1 MAKRK
6 STKPGSKVKTDI
18 SEARGDLSGGE
29 SEMDR
34 DLKIASVEITHVVT
48 TEFSQEALLAAARS
62 KPNRIVICKNSGCHD
77 VATSHE
83 FCRLHYLANWKKL
96 KQKEAKTQGLGLD
109 LYLKELSARFPEEFF
124 EKLRADV
131 EEMAAEGATEAEEPA
146 DGMGRTFDVESDEDM
161 DDIMKG
167 IRIEDY

>member
-6 STKPGSKVKTDI
+6 STKPTSKVKDG
-18 SEARGDLSGGE
+18 SSKGKEDLAGGE

-34 DLKIASVEITHVVT
+34 DLKIASVEITQVVT

-62 KPNRIVICKNSGCHD
+62 KPNRIVICKNTGCND
-77 VATSHE
+77 VSTSHE

-96 KQKEAKTQGLGLD
+96 KLKEAKNQGLGLD
-109 LYLKELSARFPEEFF
+109 IYLKELSARFPEEFF

-131 EEMAAEGATEAEEPA
+131 EEMAAEGITETEEPA
-146 DGMGRTFDVESDEDM
+146 DGMGRSFDVESDEDM